1 MKYQEYFK
9 QSDFAEVW
17 KTLHDTYQE
26 LEETRPLYQA
36 VYQDVCEMEE
46 DSSHSNKKIYALLGS
61 NGNVYIKGAPDPQ
74 EWLVS
79 REVEIECRYKDMKE
93 RDIDEMV
100 GHLLHWST
108 LYGIKT
114 HKMQEEGFSK
124 WLEYIS
130 RGPFY
135 TLPNNDFNRVAKSIM
150 VKYISLTL
158 TEFST
163 RSNIRLS
170 LP

>member
-1 MKYQEYFK
+1 M
-9 QSDFAEVW
+9 
-17 KTLHDTYQE
+17 
-26 LEETRPLYQA
+26 
-36 VYQDVCEMEE
+36 
-46 DSSHSNKKIYALLGS
+46 
-61 NGNVYIKGAPDPQ
+61 YIKGAPDPQ

-100 GHLLHWST
+100 GHLLYWST

-135 TLPNNDFNRVAKSIM
+135 TLLELPNCLYTSIT
-150 VKYISLTL
+150 SG
-158 TEFST
+158 
-163 RSNIRLS
+163 NILFIRALS
-170 LP
+170 GLNIHKTIGAI

>member
-1 MKYQEYFK
+1 
-9 QSDFAEVW
+9 
-17 KTLHDTYQE
+17 
-26 LEETRPLYQA
+26 
-36 VYQDVCEMEE
+36 
-46 DSSHSNKKIYALLGS
+46 
-61 NGNVYIKGAPDPQ
+61 
-74 EWLVS
+74 
-79 REVEIECRYKDMKE
+79 MKE

-100 GHLLHWST
+100 GHLLYWST

-114 HKMQEEGFSK
+114 QKMQEEGFSK

-130 RGPFY
+130 RG
-135 TLPNNDFNRVAKSIM
+135 THSIHSRITILTGLPRVLWLNIF
-150 VKYISLTL
+150 SLTL

>member
-1 MKYQEYFK
+1 MHCSAQTATCI
-9 QSDFAEVW
+9 S
-17 KTLHDTYQE
+17 
-26 LEETRPLYQA
+26 R
-36 VYQDVCEMEE
+36 
-46 DSSHSNKKIYALLGS
+46 
-61 NGNVYIKGAPDPQ
+61 GAPDPQ

-100 GHLLHWST
+100 GHLLYWST